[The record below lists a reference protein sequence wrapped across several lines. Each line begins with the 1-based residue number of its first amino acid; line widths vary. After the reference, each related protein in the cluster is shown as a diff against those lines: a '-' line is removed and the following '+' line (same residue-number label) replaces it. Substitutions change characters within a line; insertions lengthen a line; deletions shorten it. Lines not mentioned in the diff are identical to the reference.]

1 MKKILSVI
9 LILLITAIPLT
20 AGAESNAE
28 CLAKLIYGEARGVP
42 STTEKAAVAWVVL
55 NRMDDPRFPNSIAG
69 VIKAPNQFV
78 GYNYYNPVTDECLM
92 IAKDVMWRWTIEKQ
106 GRKDSGRVIPKNYYY
121 FTGSGGR
128 NWFRQEYWSSWY
140 WNWSMGTPYAS

>member
-9 LILLITAIPLT
+9 LILLITATPLA

-42 STTEKAAVAWVVL
+42 SVTEKAAVAWVVL

-106 GRKDSGRVIPKNYYY
+106 GRKDSGRVIPKNYFY